1 MTRDEIRTA
10 TEREQEL
17 AEKMHDALVDLE
29 KGYSDDEILTALL
42 ALLCDEIQRD
52 RDPRKL
58 AQAVINGLEANF
70 FRH

>member
-29 KGYSDDEILTALL
+29 KGYSDDEVLTALL
-42 ALLCDEIQRD
+42 ALLCDEIRSD
-52 RDPRKL
+52 CDPRKL
-58 AQAVINGLEANF
+58 AQSVINALEANF
-70 FRH
+70 FKH

>member
-29 KGYSDDEILTALL
+29 KGYSDDEVLTALL
-42 ALLCDEIQRD
+42 ALLCDEIRRD
-52 RDPRKL
+52 RDPRGL